1 MQFELTREYFDHLRT
16 DIELGDAE
24 AVTRAL
30 DELYPADIAE
40 VINELDL
47 HEAKFVYNLLDK
59 DTAADVLVEM
69 EEEVRER
76 FLASLSTEQ
85 IAREIDNLETDDAAD
100 VIAELPESRQEEVLS
115 QLEDIEQA
123 DEIKSLLEYDEDTAG
138 GLMGKEL
145 IKVNIGWKVL
155 RCVRE
160 MRRQAEDIDAV
171 YTIYVVDDEDKLQ
184 GKLSLKKLLLAS
196 TQSSVA
202 DIYDPD
208 IQSVTTDMPSKEV
221 ATFMQKY
228 DLVAIPVVDYRGHLQ
243 GRITIDDVVDVI
255 KEESEK
261 DFQLLSGISEDV
273 ESGDSVWLLT
283 RARLP
288 WLMVGLFGGILGSKV
303 ISNYEPQI
311 QIHPEMAIF
320 MPLIAAMG
328 GNVGVQSSAIVVQ
341 SLANKSMGD
350 DNIAPRLL
358 KELAVAL
365 VNGAICSSLV
375 FAYNILFSDSLA
387 LSITVSIALIT
398 VICFAA
404 IFGTV
409 VPLILHRYK
418 VNPAVATG
426 PFITTTND
434 ILGLFIYF
442 TVGRILYGM
451 F

>member
-208 IQSVTTDMPSKEV
+208 IQSVTTDMPSK
-221 ATFMQKY
+221 
-228 DLVAIPVVDYRGHLQ
+228 
-243 GRITIDDVVDVI
+243 
-255 KEESEK
+255 
-261 DFQLLSGISEDV
+261 
-273 ESGDSVWLLT
+273 
-283 RARLP
+283 
-288 WLMVGLFGGILGSKV
+288 
-303 ISNYEPQI
+303 
-311 QIHPEMAIF
+311 
-320 MPLIAAMG
+320 
-328 GNVGVQSSAIVVQ
+328 
-341 SLANKSMGD
+341 
-350 DNIAPRLL
+350 
-358 KELAVAL
+358 
-365 VNGAICSSLV
+365 
-375 FAYNILFSDSLA
+375 
-387 LSITVSIALIT
+387 
-398 VICFAA
+398 
-404 IFGTV
+404 
-409 VPLILHRYK
+409 
-418 VNPAVATG
+418 
-426 PFITTTND
+426 
-434 ILGLFIYF
+434 
-442 TVGRILYGM
+442 
-451 F
+451 